1 MPVTPTGGV
10 GITAHFSLGVS
21 GPYAPLI
28 PNPPDKPQ
36 YFGEDAE
43 QIEDSLDPQGF
54 VESYQQADA
63 PAPPVEDGWDWSE
76 DVFDEDLSDDGY
88 NVQFTSTV
96 LVLQPI
102 LLDYWAD
109 DDDGGDE
116 PVTDS
121 QPVGPDAPSSPPDD
135 ILLFDDDYEDSDL
148 TDDGFNVQVSSVVIS
163 NALTP
168 DGWPWEFENDIPIA
182 FFDHF
187 LQTEYDPVIDY
198 GDAAE
203 QADDSLDD
211 VDLTDDG
218 FNVQSSS
225 QPIPAALAPE
235 DFQAADDLDDDWEW
249 VTLDS
254 SPVGPDAVLVVS
266 SVLDDSWDWSED
278 VSDDWEA
285 AVSDSAPV
293 GPNLFIVPSQPP
305 EDAWDHD
312 DYSSDDWDWGTT
324 DSQPVGPNKV
334 IP

>member
-225 QPIPAALAPE
+225 QPIPAALAP
-235 DFQAADDLDDDWEW
+235 
-249 VTLDS
+249 
-254 SPVGPDAVLVVS
+254 
-266 SVLDDSWDWSED
+266 
-278 VSDDWEA
+278 
-285 AVSDSAPV
+285 
-293 GPNLFIVPSQPP
+293 
-305 EDAWDHD
+305 
-312 DYSSDDWDWGTT
+312 
-324 DSQPVGPNKV
+324 
-334 IP
+334 